1 MPSVRKPDMDKS
13 TVLPVTPNLL
23 QLNAALQNLRRP
35 WPQRWPGLPLVFDRA
50 WQQINRVDAYAV
62 SLARTQALVRFGQA
76 VVAQVETDGAQRF
89 AQGAEPAYHNRLH
102 IADTL
107 VCMTYLILASRALD
121 MPGAHHAPTG
131 ALALAIMA
139 GHDFL
144 HPGGS
149 NSTPSEFEARAVADL
164 QPLMDLAGLDPEDR
178 AVLSHCILAT
188 DPTRVKTFHLEVR
201 SRTFDL
207 GHRDCLAVLVQEA
220 DILAS
225 TLPKTQESLT
235 QALSREWAPTQPM
248 AAERLLL
255 PQNRLLFLE
264 HAALFSSP
272 AAMLL
277 GLDKVKGRQM
287 TAIKSR
293 LSQHN

>member
-1 MPSVRKPDMDKS
+1 MP
-13 TVLPVTPNLL
+13 TLL
-23 QLNAALQNLRRP
+23 ELNSALQNLRRP
-35 WPQRWPGLPLVFDRA
+35 WPTNWPGLPLVFERC
-50 WQQINRVDAYAV
+50 WQQLKLTKPRSGSRTHALYRFAQGVVQRVE
-62 SLARTQALVRFGQA
+62 Q
-76 VVAQVETDGAQRF
+76 DGAARH

-107 VCMTYLILASRALD
+107 VCMTYLIRASRALG
-121 MPGAHHAPTG
+121 MSSAQLPHIGS
-131 ALALAIMA
+131 LALAIMA

-164 QPLMDLAGLDPEDR
+164 QPLMQSAGLCAEDR
-178 AVLSHCILAT
+178 DILSHCILAT
-188 DPTRVKTFHLEVR
+188 DPTRVKSFHLDVR
-201 SRTFDL
+201 TRTFDL
-207 GHRDCLAVLVQEA
+207 GQRDCLAVLVQEA

-225 TLPKTQESLT
+225 TLPKTQVSLT
-235 QALSREWAPTQPM
+235 QALSFEWAPSQPT

-272 AAMLL
+272 AALML

-287 TAIKSR
+287 TKIKHS
-293 LSQHN
+293 LNQVV

>member
-1 MPSVRKPDMDKS
+1 MVEPTSLPAMP
-13 TVLPVTPNLL
+13 TLL
-23 QLNAALQNLRRP
+23 ELNTALNNLRRP
-35 WPQRWPGLPLVFDRA
+35 WPSNWPGLPLVFERS
-50 WQQINRVDAYAV
+50 WQQ
-62 SLARTQALVRFGQA
+62 LALGQPRSGSRTHALYRFGQA
-76 VVAQVETDGAQRF
+76 VVQQVEQDGAQRH

-107 VCMTYLILASRALD
+107 VCMTYLMRACRALGIA
-121 MPGAHHAPTG
+121 GADQAPVG
-131 ALALAIMA
+131 ALALVIMA

-149 NSTPSEFEARAVADL
+149 NSTPSEFETRAVADL
-164 QPLMDLAGLDPEDR
+164 QPLVQAAGLNSADR
-178 AVLSHCILAT
+178 DSLSHCILAT
-188 DPTRVKTFHLEVR
+188 DPTRVKAFHVDVR
-201 SRTFDL
+201 TRTFDL
-207 GHRDCLAVLVQEA
+207 GQRDCLAVLVQEA

-225 TLPKTQESLT
+225 TLPKTQEGLT
-235 QALSREWAPTQPM
+235 QALSREWAPTQPT

-272 AAMLL
+272 AALML

-287 TAIKSR
+287 TSIKNR
-293 LSQHN
+293 LNQTA

>member
-1 MPSVRKPDMDKS
+1 MDTP
-13 TVLPVTPNLL
+13 TVLPVMPTLL

-35 WPQRWPGLPLVFDRA
+35 WPSSWPGLPLVFERA
-50 WQQINRVDAYAV
+50 WQQLEPG
-62 SLARTQALVRFGQA
+62 LAHPAARPLALVKFGQA
-76 VVAQVETDGAQRF
+76 VVRQVEIDGAQRH

-102 IADTL
+102 VADTL
-107 VCMTYLILASRALD
+107 VCMTYLIQACRALD
-121 MPGAHHAPTG
+121 IHGAHLASTA

-164 QPLMDLAGLDPEDR
+164 QPLMDAARLKQADR
-178 AVLSHCILAT
+178 DVLSHCILAT
-188 DPTRVKTFHLEVR
+188 DPTRVKSFHLEVR
-201 SRTFDL
+201 SRAFDL
-207 GHRDCLAVLVQEA
+207 GQRDCLAVLVQEA

-225 TLPKTQESLT
+225 TLPKTQQSLT
-235 QALSREWAPTQPM
+235 HALSREWAPSQPD

-272 AAMLL
+272 AAKML

-287 TAIKSR
+287 TEIKTR
-293 LSQHN
+293 LSQQA

>member
-1 MPSVRKPDMDKS
+1 MP
-13 TVLPVTPNLL
+13 TLL
-23 QLNAALQNLRRP
+23 QLNAALHNLRRP
-35 WPQRWPGLPLVFDRA
+35 WPDAWPGLPLVFDRA
-50 WQQINRVDAYAV
+50 WQQ
-62 SLARTQALVRFGQA
+62 LAPAGRRPAPRTQALLKFGQA
-76 VVAQVETDGAQRF
+76 VVEQVERDGARRY

-102 IADTL
+102 VADTL
-107 VCMTYLILASRALD
+107 VCMTYLIRACRALNI
-121 MPGAHHAPTG
+121 PGARQAATG

-164 QPLMDLAGLDPEDR
+164 QPLMDAAGLDPLDR
-178 AVLSHCILAT
+178 DALSHCILAT
-188 DPTRVKTFHLEVR
+188 DPARVKSFHLEVR
-201 SRTFDL
+201 ARTFDL
-207 GHRDCLAVLVQEA
+207 GQRDCLAVLVQEA

-235 QALSREWAPTQPM
+235 HALSREWAPTQPM
-248 AAERLLL
+248 AAERLLM

-272 AAMLL
+272 AARVL

-287 TAIKSR
+287 TAIKNR
-293 LSQHN
+293 LSQSA